1 MPLNF
6 GLRNTESKK
15 KERQTD
21 VIKFCTI
28 RSILETFLPIEP
40 RLPPKNV
47 FSVWDASV
55 TDIQL
60 SIFENTSAEA
70 DGVNML
76 ASAGHVEGM
85 RFFLII

>member
-1 MPLNF
+1 VYNSLYS
-6 GLRNTESKK
+6 RNIFAHRAKIAPS
-15 KERQTD
+15 
-21 VIKFCTI
+21 
-28 RSILETFLPIEP
+28 
-40 RLPPKNV
+40 KNV

-60 SIFENTSAEA
+60 SIFENISAEA